1 MAAYVFWAGYSTYSG
16 FRPKAK
22 GKKGSPATSGRTAA
36 TGPVT
41 SKDGSS
47 SAVDTDVNEPAAS
60 SSSLSSSRKSR
71 RRRAPRVEVDAAFF
85 ERLGKI
91 LRIVLPGNRKK
102 LLLHSFFLVFRTML
116 SLYVAAL
123 DGQIVSA
130 LVRGEGQLFIKRI
143 ATWMV
148 VAVPVGAAARTH
160 EPGAPRSLLIR

>member
-1 MAAYVFWAGYSTYSG
+1 M
-16 FRPKAK
+16 
-22 GKKGSPATSGRTAA
+22 
-36 TGPVT
+36 
-41 SKDGSS
+41 
-47 SAVDTDVNEPAAS
+47 
-60 SSSLSSSRKSR
+60 
-71 RRRAPRVEVDAAFF
+71 DAAFF